1 MSQKITGT
9 ELISVFKKFCDTS
22 HKLFIPDSPR
32 QESVADALVEHYDG
46 EILKQAV
53 RKYVSHKP
61 GPFLIFDFA
70 VDSRTYVDI
79 VKKEQA
85 SVSKFKDIVQETKK
99 RLAEE

>member
-9 ELISVFKKFCDTS
+9 ELINVFKKCCDTS

-32 QESVADALVEHYDG
+32 QESVADALVEHYDAD
-46 EILKQAV
+46 IITQAV
-53 RKYVSHKP
+53 KRYVASKP
-61 GPFLIFDFA
+61 GPFLVFDFA
-70 VDSRTYVDI
+70 VDSRTYVEI

-85 SVSKFKDIVQETKK
+85 SVNKFKDIVQETKK